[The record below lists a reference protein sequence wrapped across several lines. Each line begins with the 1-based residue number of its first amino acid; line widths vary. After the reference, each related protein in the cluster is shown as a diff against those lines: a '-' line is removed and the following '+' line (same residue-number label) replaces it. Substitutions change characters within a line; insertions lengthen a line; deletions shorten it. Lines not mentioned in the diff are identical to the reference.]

1 MKSQREFDWTD
12 TVLFRLNEINC
23 IVVQQL
29 EKEKTQFYGRKTI
42 SKELIF
48 FP

>member
-23 IVVQQL
+23 IVVQ
-29 EKEKTQFYGRKTI
+29 
-42 SKELIF
+42 
-48 FP
+48 